1 MAHDYLIFMEKEKR
15 KMKEKMRKKSKFL
28 VMFGCLILLCIS
40 FSINSEAA
48 SAYKKIYK
56 NLLKKE
62 SCTYTSSSGHKVTVN
77 FNYFTLLDIDRNGVP
92 ELITSEDTS
101 LMYGD
106 VFTVKNNRLRYLGDI
121 FNKYHDG
128 IRYNPKA
135 KGLVLAEGGTGV
147 SGETLWKIVNGK
159 LKETL
164 RIEASCRTSNK
175 TIYYLN
181 NKKCSAKTFR
191 RYREKYFS
199 KSKVKIAK
207 VVKNN
212 STNRRKKLK

>member
-1 MAHDYLIFMEKEKR
+1 
-15 KMKEKMRKKSKFL
+15 MKEKMRKKSKFL

-106 VFTVKNNRLRYLGDI
+106 FFTVKNNRLRYLGDI

-147 SGETLWKIVNGK
+147 SG
-159 LKETL
+159 
-164 RIEASCRTSNK
+164 
-175 TIYYLN
+175 
-181 NKKCSAKTFR
+181 
-191 RYREKYFS
+191 
-199 KSKVKIAK
+199 
-207 VVKNN
+207 
-212 STNRRKKLK
+212 